1 MVEREEREEEEKIIN
16 IRMYSDDF
24 LNIFGIL
31 LFVSHDD
38 DFIWTDDTR
47 KKVFDIGNRISVLNK
62 NNKEFLDVIRP

>member
-1 MVEREEREEEEKIIN
+1 
-16 IRMYSDDF
+16 MYSDDF